1 MTESVDAL
9 GLLILL
15 LLFSRVSAR
24 PRRWSPP
31 RERGGFRANSA
42 NVPPLLRLPKPPP
55 SARSRAPGSRP

>member
-15 LLFSRVSAR
+15 LLFSRASAR
-24 PRRWSPP
+24 PRRQSPT
-31 RERGGFRANSA
+31 RGGGGFRANST

-55 SARSRAPGSRP
+55 LPPR